1 MTPKFHT
8 LRIAEVRR
16 ETPEAVSLR
25 FEVPRELAPD
35 YAFTQG
41 QHITLR
47 TRLDGEELRRSY
59 SICAGVD
66 DAELR
71 VAIKKVPG
79 GVFSTYANASLKRG
93 DAIDVLT
100 PEGRF
105 HTALDPAQAK
115 HYVALAAGSGIT
127 PVLSLI
133 KTTLKREPRSR
144 FTLLYC
150 NRRIATA
157 MFQEDLE
164 DLKDRYLGRLTLYN
178 LFSREHQEVEL
189 FNGRLDAAK
198 LKAFAAIAPAGRH
211 HRRGVH
217 LRPRRHARRARGS
230 AARAGHAS
238 RAHPSGALRRYR
250 AAGRRI
256 TPSRETRR
264 RRSSPSSSTAAAAR
278 SSFIATIASLL
289 EAALR
294 EGLDLPYSC
303 KGGMCCTCRAKVLE
317 GKVRM
322 DKNYSLE
329 QRDLDA
335 GFVLACQAHPL
346 TDRVVL
352 SYDERRCSQRKAHGE
367 RNGARKL
374 KDEDRSHVTTNAS
387 VGQHCR

>member
-1 MTPKFHT
+1 MTPRFHT

-25 FEVPRELAPD
+25 FEVPGELAPD

-47 TRLDGEELRRSY
+47 VHLDGQELRRSY
-59 SICAGVD
+59 SICAGAD

-71 VAIKKVPG
+71 VAIKQVPG
-79 GVFSTYANASLKRG
+79 GVFSPAARLEPGS
-93 DAIDVLT
+93 AIDVLT

-105 HTALDPAQAK
+105 HTRLDPANAK
-115 HYVALAAGSGIT
+115 HYVAFAAGSGIT

-144 FTLLYC
+144 FTLLYG
-150 NRRIATA
+150 NRRLSTT
-157 MFQEDLE
+157 MFQEELE
-164 DLKDRYLGRLTLYN
+164 DLKDRYLGRLVLFN
-178 LFSREHQEVEL
+178 LFSREHQDVEL

-198 LKAFAAIAPAGRH
+198 VKAFADTLLPVEDRRAFVCGPARCRRIEAALLELGLPQAHSPGQFGLPGSGPAPCGAGRCGA
-211 HRRGVH
+211 GVTII
-217 LRPRRHARRARGS
+217 LDG
-230 AARAGHAS
+230 
-238 RAHPSGALRRYR
+238 
-250 AAGRRI
+250 GRREI
-256 TPSRETRR
+256 EFYRDD
-264 RRSSPSSSTAAAAR
+264 
-278 SSFIATIASLL
+278 ASLL

-317 GKVRM
+317 GSVRM

-346 TDRVVL
+346 TERVVL
-352 SYDERRCSQRKAHGE
+352 SYDER
-367 RNGARKL
+367 
-374 KDEDRSHVTTNAS
+374 
-387 VGQHCR
+387 

>member
-1 MTPKFHT
+1 MTPRFHT

-16 ETPEAVSLR
+16 ETPEAISLR
-25 FEVPRELAPD
+25 FEVPRELTPE
-35 YAFTQG
+35 YAFIQG

-47 TRLDGEELRRSY
+47 AHLDGEELRRSY
-59 SICAGVD
+59 SICAAVD
-66 DAELR
+66 EAELR

-79 GVFSTYANASLKRG
+79 GVFSTYANVSLKPG

-105 HTALDPAQAK
+105 HTPLNPANAK

-144 FTLLYC
+144 FTLLYG
-150 NRRIATA
+150 NRRLSTA

-164 DLKDRYLGRLTLYN
+164 DLKDRYLGRLILYN

-198 LKAFAAIAPAGRH
+198 VKAFADTLLPVDTIDEAFVCGPGAMLDELEAALLELGMPPEHIHLERFGLPGSGPAH
-211 HRRGVH
+211 HVEPGDAAQ
-217 LRPRRHARRARGS
+217 ARVTIILDG
-230 AARAGHAS
+230 
-238 RAHPSGALRRYR
+238 
-250 AAGRRI
+250 GRREVEFY
-256 TPSRETRR
+256 RDD
-264 RRSSPSSSTAAAAR
+264 
-278 SSFIATIASLL
+278 ASLL

-352 SYDERRCSQRKAHGE
+352 SYDER
-367 RNGARKL
+367 
-374 KDEDRSHVTTNAS
+374 
-387 VGQHCR
+387 

>member
-1 MTPKFHT
+1 MTPRFHT

-25 FEVPRELAPD
+25 FEVPGELAPD
-35 YAFTQG
+35 YTFTQG

-47 TRLDGEELRRSY
+47 VHLDGQELRRSY
-59 SICAGVD
+59 SICAGAD

-71 VAIKKVPG
+71 VAIKQVPG
-79 GVFSTYANASLKRG
+79 GVFSTYANARLEPGS
-93 DAIDVLT
+93 AIDVLT

-105 HTALDPAQAK
+105 HTRLDPANAK
-115 HYVALAAGSGIT
+115 HYVAFAAGSGIT
-127 PVLSLI
+127 PVLSLV

-144 FTLLYC
+144 FTLLYG
-150 NRRIATA
+150 NRRLSTT
-157 MFQEDLE
+157 MFQEELE
-164 DLKDRYLGRLTLYN
+164 DLKDRYLGRLVLFN
-178 LFSREHQEVEL
+178 LFSREHQDVEL

-198 LKAFAAIAPAGRH
+198 VKAFAHALLPVEGIDEAFVCGPGAMLDEIEAALLQLGLAADHIHLERFGVPGEGPAH
-211 HRRGVH
+211 HVEPGDAAQ
-217 LRPRRHARRARGS
+217 ARVTVILDG
-230 AARAGHAS
+230 
-238 RAHPSGALRRYR
+238 
-250 AAGRRI
+250 GRR
-256 TPSRETRR
+256 EVEFRR
-264 RRSSPSSSTAAAAR
+264 DD
-278 SSFIATIASLL
+278 ASLL

-346 TDRVVL
+346 TERVVL
-352 SYDERRCSQRKAHGE
+352 SYDER
-367 RNGARKL
+367 
-374 KDEDRSHVTTNAS
+374 
-387 VGQHCR
+387 

>member
-1 MTPKFHT
+1 MTPRFHT

-47 TRLDGEELRRSY
+47 ARLDGEELRRSY

-79 GVFSTYANASLKRG
+79 GMFSTYANTSLKRG

-105 HTALDPAQAK
+105 HTALDAASRK
-115 HYVALAAGSGIT
+115 HYVAFAAGSGIT

-144 FTLLYC
+144 FTLLYG
-150 NRRIATA
+150 NRRVSTA
-157 MFQEDLE
+157 MFQEELE
-164 DLKDRYLGRLTLYN
+164 DLKDRYLDRLILYN

-189 FNGRLDAAK
+189 FNGRLDGGK
-198 LKAFAAIAPAGRH
+198 LKAFA
-211 HRRGVH
+211 
-217 LRPRRHARRARGS
+217 
-230 AARAGHAS
+230 
-238 RAHPSGALRRYR
+238 GALLPVDTIDEAFVCGPGAMLDELER
-250 AAGRRI
+250 ALRELGMPPEHIHLERFGVPGSETAHHVEPGDAAQAHVTIILDGGRREVEFH
-256 TPSRETRR
+256 RDD
-264 RRSSPSSSTAAAAR
+264 
-278 SSFIATIASLL
+278 ASLL

-294 EGLDLPYSC
+294 DGLDLPYSC
-303 KGGMCCTCRAKVLE
+303 KGGMCCTCRARVLE

-352 SYDERRCSQRKAHGE
+352 SYDER
-367 RNGARKL
+367 
-374 KDEDRSHVTTNAS
+374 
-387 VGQHCR
+387 